1 MFSRAKLTFVKP
13 LSTALVS
20 LGALAMATPALA
32 AAQEDSP
39 WHGFYVGANAGG
51 AWSTADADA
60 TLSVNSSAP
69 LPVHPIAPGD
79 ITAIDGANVK
89 GHLPSAHKNTFTGG
103 LEGGYNYIMGSDIL
117 LGIETDINYFHI
129 RRSGFRTVAS
139 PVNPART
146 FTVDQ
151 SLHTDFLWTLR
162 ARAGYIFAEK
172 FLVFA
177 SGGLALTE
185 THYNA
190 DFFDNQ
196 GNAVSYPEHSGTR
209 TGWTVGG
216 GAGYAIT
223 PNILAKAE
231 YLYQDFGSSRY
242 TATSANGYLTLNTEA
257 HLRSH
262 LFRAGI
268 DYRF

>member
-1 MFSRAKLTFVKP
+1 MLTKPKLRFAVPFSA
-13 LSTALVS
+13 ALVS
-20 LGALAMATPALA
+20 FGALAMAAPALA
-32 AAQEDSP
+32 APQEDSP

-60 TLSVNSSAP
+60 TVSGTTADSA
-69 LPVHPIAPGD
+69 INA
-79 ITAIDGANVK
+79 ANVK
-89 GHLPSAHKNTFTGG
+89 AHLPSAHKNTFTGG

-117 LGIETDINYFHI
+117 LGVETDINYFHI
-129 RRSGFRTVAS
+129 RREGFRTAQSPLLINPPITYTVA
-139 PVNPART
+139 
-146 FTVDQ
+146 Q

-190 DFFDNQ
+190 SLTSSN
-196 GNAVSYPEHSGTR
+196 NSVSAFYPERSKTR

-216 GAGYAIT
+216 GAGYAFT
-223 PNILAKAE
+223 PNITAKAE

-242 TATSANGYLTLNTEA
+242 TATNGNVTLNTDA

>member
-1 MFSRAKLTFVKP
+1 MFSRPKLTFAMP
-13 LSTALVS
+13 LSAALVS
-20 LGALAMATPALA
+20 FGALALSTPALA
-32 AAQEDSP
+32 APQEESP

-60 TLSVNSSAP
+60 TVTGTTVDNGINSVTS
-69 LPVHPIAPGD
+69 
-79 ITAIDGANVK
+79 VK

-117 LGIETDINYFHI
+117 LGVETDIDYFHI
-129 RRSGFRTVAS
+129 RREGFRTATVGAVTYS
-139 PVNPART
+139 
-146 FTVDQ
+146 VDQ

-190 DFFDNQ
+190 AFT
-196 GNAVSYPEHSGTR
+196 GGAYSVIAPEHSGTR

-223 PNILAKAE
+223 PNITAKAE
-231 YLYQDFGSSRY
+231 YLYQDFGSSRF
-242 TATSANGYLTLNTEA
+242 TATSANGNVTLNSEA